1 MSILAEILSSKVRE
15 EFFRIL
21 FGVET
26 KEYHLRDIQRKAG
39 LAIGTVRQEAIKLEK
54 IGLIKKRINGNRT
67 YYTANRVHPLYDTL
81 HTLVLKTSGLA
92 DILRQTLDIQHV
104 KYAFIF
110 GSVAS
115 GTDNDQSDIDLFII
129 GNIGLRALSKML
141 KEPIETIG
149 REINPHIMTL
159 EEFVER
165 KKSKEHFVKNI
176 MDAEKIMIKGT
187 EDDFERLGK

>member
-21 FGVET
+21 FGVES

-67 YYTANRVHPLYDTL
+67 YYIANREHPLYDTL

-92 DILRQTLDIQHV
+92 DILRQTLDIQNV

-110 GSVAS
+110 GSMAS

-129 GNIGLRALSKML
+129 GNIGLRALIKIL
-141 KEPIETIG
+141 KEAMETIG
-149 REINPHIMTL
+149 REINPHIITL

-165 KKSKEHFVKNI
+165 KRGKEHFIKNI
-176 MDAEKIMIKGT
+176 MDAPKIMIKGI
-187 EDDFERLGK
+187 EDDFERLGQ